1 MSYGY
6 ATSRDL
12 RGRTLLVWVI
22 PVERQPLIGGRVNV
36 QATGSYTVSQCGPS
50 PFKLKLRSFG
60 EGWIGKD
67 SGQ

>member
-1 MSYGY
+1 MSYDY

-22 PVERQPLIGGRVNV
+22 PVEWQPLIGGRVNV
-36 QATGSYTVSQCGPS
+36 QATGSYTVSQCGPG

-60 EGWIGKD
+60 EGGIGKD
-67 SGQ
+67 SGH